1 MTHAPTL
8 PSHAEIDMHTTT
20 SHSRPHALLW
30 VALALT
36 LVATLLFATRTY
48 GATAAQTTFAT
59 PDDAVTALVQ
69 AVKAHDTPRTRAI
82 LGNDPGDLSSG
93 DKIADRTLA
102 EHFVEAFDAKH
113 ALVPKGDA
121 LTLTIG
127 ADDFPFAFPLVKTG
141 DRWHFDTAAGRDELL
156 ARRIGQNELGAIET
170 LRAIADAQREYAS
183 RDRNGDGVLAYATK
197 FASSKGKHDGLYWP
211 TAAGEAPSPLGE
223 LVVHAA
229 GEGYAVKQ
237 GQPTPYHGY
246 YFRLLRGQGANAAGG
261 AQDYVVKGR
270 AIGGFAVVAYPAK
283 YASSGIMTFIVNQDG
298 KVLQSDLGPD
308 TVKKARAM
316 TRFDPSPSWAPVAAK

>member
-1 MTHAPTL
+1 MMRARTL
-8 PSHAEIDMHTTT
+8 TSPAETDMHTRN
-20 SHSRPHALLW
+20 SPSRLSTFAW
-30 VALALT
+30 GALALM
-36 LVATLLFATRTY
+36 LAAALL
-48 GATAAQTTFAT
+48 AAPRAHAASGTQATFAT
-59 PDDAVTALVQ
+59 PDEAVTALVQ
-69 AVKAHDTPRTRAI
+69 ATKAHDTTRTRAI

-93 DKIADRTLA
+93 DKVADRTLA
-102 EHFVEAFDAKH
+102 EQFVAAFDAKH

-141 DRWHFDTAAGRDELL
+141 DRWRFDTAAGRDELL

-170 LRAIADAQREYAS
+170 LRAIVDAQREYAAQ
-183 RDRNGDGVLAYATK
+183 DRNGDGVLAYATK
-197 FASSKGKHDGLYWP
+197 FASAKGKHDGLYWP
-211 TAAGEAPSPLGE
+211 TAAGEPASPLGE

-237 GQPTPYHGY
+237 GEPTPYHGY
-246 YFRLLRGQGANAAGG
+246 YFRFLRGQGANAAGG
-261 AQDYVVKGR
+261 AQDYVVRGR

-298 KVLQSDLGPD
+298 KVFQSDLGRD
-308 TVKKARAM
+308 TAQKARAM
-316 TRFDPSPSWAPVAAK
+316 QRFDPGPGWEAVAKP